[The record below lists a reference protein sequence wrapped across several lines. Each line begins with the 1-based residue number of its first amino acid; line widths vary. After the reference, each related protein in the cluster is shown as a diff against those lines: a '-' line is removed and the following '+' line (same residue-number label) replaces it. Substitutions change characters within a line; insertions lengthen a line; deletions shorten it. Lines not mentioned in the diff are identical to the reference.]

1 MCGIFALSYDKSQ
14 KSNLAKLISAARR
27 RGKDSSGLV
36 IIKDKTITILKG
48 NQDISLLKRHADFS
62 GAHYVLGHSR
72 LITNGND
79 DNQPVIGSDTIVL
92 HNGIVV
98 NETAIWDKIGKSPKL
113 QVDTETISAF
123 FDDGIAQNTP
133 TDEICQQALKL
144 FAGTVNALIILPA
157 RNELV
162 AFSNHGSLY
171 RSKHPEAIRLFSEAY
186 PLKQLFGPEL
196 THIKQDY
203 EIIRLG
209 MDITNHEISMTDV
222 TADQLDFVTDIHFSK
237 KYANLP
243 DSEPRDLRRCTK
255 CILPET
261 MPYISFDEDGVCNYC
276 ANYKTTMDVKPIDE
290 LRALIEPFRRA
301 QGNEVIVP
309 FSGGRDSCY
318 GLHLIVEELGMRPVT
333 YTYDWG
339 MVTDLA
345 RRNISRM
352 CSQLGV
358 ENIIIAADIKQKRDN
373 IKKNFLAW
381 LKNPDLGMV
390 SILTAGDKHFFRYL
404 KDVQKETGISLNL
417 WGTNPMETT
426 HFKSGFLGVPPSF
439 ASAQVYSSGWGK
451 QLDYQSKRFAAM
463 RKSKGYFNAS
473 LFDTLSGEYYRS
485 ISSKADYHHIFDYW
499 QWIETDVDDCLINQ
513 YDWETSPDSLSTWRI
528 GDGTAAMYNYIYY
541 TMAGF
546 TEHDTFRSN
555 QIREGHITRDQ
566 AMQLIHEENQPRWA
580 NIEWYCNLVDV
591 DFRQV
596 VDIVASAEKVTGLT
610 AKGS

>member
-1 MCGIFALSYDKSQ
+1 MCGIFALSYDQSQ
-14 KSNLAKLISAARR
+14 KSNLNKLISAARR

-36 IIKDKTITILKG
+36 IIKDKTITIVKG
-48 NQDISLLKRHADFS
+48 NKDIALLKHQADFS

-79 DNQPVIGSDTIVL
+79 DNQPVLGANTIVL

-98 NETAIWDKIGKSPKL
+98 NENIIWEKLNDSPKL
-113 QVDTETISAF
+113 KVDTETISAF
-123 FDDGIAQNTP
+123 FDAGVAQGKP
-133 TDEICQQALKL
+133 TAEICQDALTV
-144 FAGTVNALIILPA
+144 FSGTVNALIILPS

-162 AFSNHGSLY
+162 ALSNHGSLY
-171 RSKHPEAIRLFSEAY
+171 RSKDANQVRLFSEAHM
-186 PLKQLFGPEL
+186 LQQLFGAEL
-196 THIKQDY
+196 SHIKKDF
-203 EIIRLG
+203 EIIPLG
-209 MDITNHEISMTDV
+209 IDISQHEIKVTDV
-222 TADQLDFVTDIHFSK
+222 TADTLDFVTEINFTK
-237 KYANLP
+237 KFANLP
-243 DSEPRDLRRCTK
+243 DIEPRDLQRCTK

-261 MPYISFDEDGVCNYC
+261 MPYISFDEKGVCNYC
-276 ANYKTTMDVKPIDE
+276 AHYKTTMDVKPIDE
-290 LRALIEPFRRA
+290 LKALIEPFRRES
-301 QGNEVIVP
+301 GNEVIVP

-318 GLHLIVEELGMRPVT
+318 GLHLIVEELQMRPVT

-358 ENIIIAADIKQKRDN
+358 ENIIIAADIKQKREN

-381 LKNPDLGMV
+381 LNNPDLGMV

-426 HFKSGFLGVPPSF
+426 HFKSGFLGVAPAF
-439 ASAQVYSSGWGK
+439 ASSEVYSSGWRK
-451 QLDYQSKRFAAM
+451 QLDYQSKRFGAM

-499 QWIETDVDDCLINQ
+499 QWVETDVDDCLINQ

-541 TMAGF
+541 AMAGF

-555 QIREGHITRDQ
+555 QIREGHISRDQ
-566 AMQLIHEENQPRWA
+566 ALQLIHEENQPRWA

-596 VDIVASAEKVTGLT
+596 IDIVASAEKVKGL
-610 AKGS
+610 